1 MAERNIDGDSMRGM
15 TRLVALVAVV
25 SLCLFGFS
33 DVASAT
39 NPVGSAKWCQNHPHT
54 KLSACTVKAGGGT
67 GGGTGG
73 GGGLP
78 SISVSVSPSGSAD
91 PLVET
96 GESEVRAVV
105 QVETSPLFF
114 NDEVTISSLQL
125 ANVCGGTVLFGS
137 LQPGAVYS
145 FDSVEVLLD
154 ADGNATV
161 SLYGLDCSP
170 GNSLIEA
177 DLVAA
182 PYLTATGFVDALPP
196 AVTTPG
202 VFGSPADEVETG
214 NTPATGTSD
223 VYSVFYVET
232 DPVYAEQPVVLSS
245 TQLANRCLG
254 GITWVTTANASVGA
268 SVTGTLDNDG
278 NVAFTF
284 TGSGC
289 ASGESLVTA
298 DIDAGIHS
306 TYSTTY
312 TIAPPTI
319 TI

>member
-1 MAERNIDGDSMRGM
+1 MRAM
-15 TRLVALVAVV
+15 TRLVALVAVA
-25 SLCLFGFS
+25 SLCLFGLS
-33 DVASAT
+33 DVASASK
-39 NPVGSAKWCQNHPHT
+39 NPVGSAKWCKNHPHT
-54 KLSACTVKAGGGT
+54 KLSACSIKAGG

-73 GGGLP
+73 GGTGGLP
-78 SISVSVSPSGSAD
+78 SISVRVSPSGSAD

-114 NDEVTISSLQL
+114 NDEVSISSLQL
-125 ANVCGGTVLFGS
+125 ANVCGGAVLFGS
-137 LQPGAVYS
+137 LQPGAIYS
-145 FDSVEVLLD
+145 SDSVEVLLD

-161 SLYGLDCSP
+161 SLYGLDCTP
-170 GNSLIEA
+170 GASLIEA

-182 PYLTATGFVDALPP
+182 PYLTATGFVDVLPP

-202 VFGSPADEVETG
+202 VFGSPAAEVETG
-214 NTPATGTSD
+214 NTPATGISD

-232 DPVYAEQPVVLSS
+232 DPVYAEQPVVISS

-254 GITWVTTANASVGA
+254 GVTWLTTANASAGA
-268 SVTGTLDNDG
+268 SITGTLDNDG

-284 TGSGC
+284 TGSQC
-289 ASGESLVTA
+289 APGDSLVTA
-298 DIDAGIHS
+298 DIVAGIHS
-306 TYSTTY
+306 TYITTY